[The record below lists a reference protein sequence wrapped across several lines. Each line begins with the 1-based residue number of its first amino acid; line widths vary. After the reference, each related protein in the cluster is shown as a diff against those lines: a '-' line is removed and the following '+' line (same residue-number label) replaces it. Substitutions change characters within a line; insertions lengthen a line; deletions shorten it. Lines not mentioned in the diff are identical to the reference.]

1 MAIKYVDIEPE
12 GEAKPKRIDRPK
24 PRPEPVADD
33 AGPMP
38 PAEAPELTHA
48 KPTPKPRGR
57 KKPLK

>member
-12 GEAKPKRIDRPK
+12 GEAKPKRTDKPR
-24 PRPEPVADD
+24 PRPEPVAEDG
-33 AGPMP
+33 A
-38 PAEAPELTHA
+38 ATAPSGAPDLTHA